1 MALVILIDHLKEQV
15 VNMKRYQMI
24 GIPEERDIQNMIQA
38 YRSGGGNDPKPY
50 IIGNGEL
57 KPLKMTVM

>member
-1 MALVILIDHLKEQV
+1 MALVILVDPRKEMV

-38 YRSGGGNDPKPY
+38 YRSGGGNDPKLY